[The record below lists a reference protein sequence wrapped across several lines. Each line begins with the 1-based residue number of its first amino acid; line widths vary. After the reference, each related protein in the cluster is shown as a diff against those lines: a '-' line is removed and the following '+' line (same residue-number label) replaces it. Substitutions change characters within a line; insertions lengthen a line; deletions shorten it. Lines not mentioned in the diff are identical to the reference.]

1 MDDKIMSAEEQ
12 ELFANLETHAAARFG
27 SDRAEVLRPRLQ
39 SLAQSMAA
47 VIACPLGDRDRP
59 GFYFKDKD

>member
-1 MDDKIMSAEEQ
+1 MSAEEK
-12 ELFANLETHAAARFG
+12 EIFGSLEAHAAARFG

-47 VIACPLGDRDRP
+47 VEACPLEDRDRP